1 VVIFLLSL
9 INLALLLR
17 YQPNYTAMITHIRA
31 GFSMA
36 ACISALVAICVYAG
50 EAHNSNGAIIMGALL
65 LPSFVAGYW
74 ASALMLK

>member
-1 VVIFLLSL
+1 
-9 INLALLLR
+9 
-17 YQPNYTAMITHIRA
+17 
-31 GFSMA
+31 MA